1 MKRTFA
7 IMLFSSLMFGGVAF
21 ADHWH
26 GGGHG
31 PVVRDHRAGPAPVV
45 VRDHRA
51 EGPRRPEGG
60 VVVREHERRGPV
72 EHVRVTNGR
81 YMFPGGVV
89 RVYHRP
95 VIREHYYNV
104 HMRPAVIVENYDPVP
119 GYVWMSGSW
128 AWGGA
133 EWVWNPGYW
142 AAAEEPAPAPVVQG
156 GVGFSAGISIH

>member
-1 MKRTFA
+1 MSRTYA
-7 IMLFSSLMFGGVAF
+7 IATAFCLMLTGVAF
-21 ADHWH
+21 ADHGH

-31 PVVRDHRAGPAPVV
+31 GGRVVVRDHRGPAPVV
-45 VRDHRA
+45 VRDHR
-51 EGPRRPEGG
+51 EGG

-72 EHVRVTNGR
+72 VREHVRMSGGR
-81 YMFPGGVV
+81 YVFPGGVV

-119 GYVWMSGSW
+119 GYVWMAGSW
-128 AWGGA
+128 SWAGN

-142 AAAEEPAPAPVVQG
+142 APAAEPAPAPVVQG
-156 GVGFSAGISIH
+156 GVGISVGAGISIH